1 MHKNMEDCLNNKTR
15 NFPFMNTKDK
25 IKERTRDIKNI
36 IIKENEVTKHRKVDI
51 EKCFHIKKEMNLL
64 LFIYIIFILFPISQQ
79 KNNIRYLN
87 SVNQITLIMKKSD
100 GYVPIFSGG
109 ENPTSVIINGV
120 EKVPPA
126 TYVPLTEPL
135 NTVILSWESPISS
148 CLNLFA
154 NVQCAISIDL
164 SQFDTSSATQM
175 GNMFIKC
182 INLKTVKLNNIV
194 TSLVGDMSCMFED
207 CISLESLDLS
217 SFNTQQVTSMRSMFK
232 NCESL
237 VSLDLSNFN
246 TNSLVD
252 VENMFRGASSL
263 VSLDLSGFDITPIR
277 MFFNMLTDCTSL
289 TYLNL
294 NLNADNTFLTSE
306 NNIFNDGLSNVIYCI
321 DPTIAPHIAGI
332 IGTMNSN
339 NDCSNTCFSSSSK
352 IIVEKKQCIDDC
364 SNDDTYIYEYKNRCY
379 STVQQGDDSDTTKN
393 TENTENP
400 VNTENTENYQKT
412 EYYNTEMTTNE
423 FSQSSEITDKNNN
436 DEETDRVT
444 DNTKENDESTNIVEE
459 NTEKNTVLENN
470 ENTEVV
476 QKFSS
481 QNFFKETQQQINA
494 ESPVKKDEIINNI
507 KEDLKNGNLNT
518 LLEDVIQGEKKDL
531 ITQDKDIIFQITT
544 SDNQKN
550 TIYTNIS
557 TIDLGGC
564 EQTLRGIYNINNSL
578 PLIILKVDYYKPG
591 LLIPII
597 GYEVYNPENNSQLN
611 LSYCKDLVKI
621 NIPVSINE
629 DKTYKYDPKSDYYN
643 DECSTYTTDNGT
655 DILINDRQ
663 KEYSDNNYSLCE
675 NKCEYNG
682 YDKDTKKASCECE
695 TKPAIGAIS
704 DIIKDDNV
712 LSNDFNSTD
721 DKSSSTMKC
730 VDALF
735 SEEGLLTNI
744 GSYLLIFSIV
754 FFSFSTVIFYKCGYH
769 FIESN
774 INELMKLK
782 SKKKKSKTDIYS
794 KQSKKTLKK
803 LKKKKKK
810 HSNPVKKRFRK
821 DLKSYEE
828 KELSQ
833 KTSSKLKIRSID
845 IRLNM
850 QNNKNNQN
858 NTLRKKKTQRNKSIQ
873 LLTQKIEDDSCKFIK
888 YKNCELNSMNYE
900 KALQYDNRSFSHYY
914 LSLLISKHVILF
926 SFYPTNDYNIKI
938 IKVSIFFLSF
948 DIYFAVNTFF
958 FNDTAIHQI
967 YEDNGKYNYSFFM
980 PKILLA
986 FIISYIAIDVIRYFS
1001 LSERF
1006 LIEIRNE
1013 ENKNKVSNLVSS
1025 SKRCLVIKYIVFYIL
1040 SFIFLI
1046 IFWYYL
1052 SSFCAIFQN
1061 TQIYLAINSFL
1072 SFGIS
1077 IIFPLLYNLIPGFV
1091 RIYSLNSKSECFYN
1105 FNKILQLF

>member
-1 MHKNMEDCLNNKTR
+1 MKDRLNYKVR
-15 NFPFMNTKDK
+15 NFALLNTRDK
-25 IKERTRDIKNI
+25 IKERTKDINNI
-36 IIKENEVTKHRKVDI
+36 INKEIEATKHIIYKKI
-51 EKCFHIKKEMNLL
+51 FFHIKKEMNLL
-64 LFIYIIFILFPISQQ
+64 LFFYIFFIFFSSSQQ
-79 KNNIRYLN
+79 KKIIRYLN
-87 SVNQITLIMKKSD
+87 SVNQITLVMKGS
-100 GYVPIFSGG
+100 GSSYLPIFSGSEAPNSIILNG
-109 ENPTSVIINGV
+109 ENQPDANTFILLS
-120 EKVPPA
+120 
-126 TYVPLTEPL
+126 EPL
-135 NTVILSWESPISS
+135 NTIILSWNSPVTTCSYMFSNIQ
-148 CLNLFA
+148 NL
-154 NVQCAISIDL
+154 ISIDL
-164 SQFDTSSATQM
+164 SQFDTSSSTQM
-175 GNMFIKC
+175 NSMFYNCK
-182 INLKTVKLNNIV
+182 NLKTVKLNNID
-194 TSLVGDMSCMFED
+194 TSSINEMNSMFENCISLQSLD
-207 CISLESLDLS
+207 LSSFNTQSVKKMKYMFKNCISLESLDLS
-217 SFNTQQVTSMRSMFK
+217 
-232 NCESL
+232 
-237 VSLDLSNFN
+237 NFN
-246 TNSLVD
+246 TNHLETIES
-252 VENMFRGASSL
+252 MFYNASSL
-263 VSLDLSGFDITPIR
+263 ISLDLSGFDITPIR
-277 MFFNMLTDCTSL
+277 TFNNMLSHCESL
-289 TYLNL
+289 VYLNL
-294 NLNADNTFLTSE
+294 NLNQDNPHISST
-306 NNIFNDGLSNVIYCI
+306 NNILNDGLSNIIYCI
-321 DPTIAPHIAGI
+321 DATKAPHIAEV
-332 IGTMNSN
+332 IGGMNSN

-364 SNDDTYIYEYKNRCY
+364 SNDNTYIYEYKKRCY
-379 STVQQGDDSDTTKN
+379 NYPHGDNSDIN
-393 TENTENP
+393 NNDP
-400 VNTENTENYQKT
+400 STENTENYQKT
-412 EYYNTEMTTNE
+412 EYIMNTEITDNE
-423 FSQSSEITDKNNN
+423 LSQSSEITDKETDEMTDKNNK
-436 DEETDRVT
+436 DEEIDIVT
-444 DNTKENDESTNIVEE
+444 DNTKENDESTNIIEE
-459 NTEKNTVLENN
+459 KTEKNTVLENN

-481 QNFFKETQQQINA
+481 ENFFKETQQQINA
-494 ESPVKKDEIINNI
+494 ESPIKKDEIINNI

-518 LLEDVIQGEKKDL
+518 LLENVIQGEKKDL

-544 SDNQKN
+544 SENQQN

-557 TIDLGGC
+557 TINLGGC
-564 EQTLRGIYNINNSL
+564 EQTLKDIYHINDSL
-578 PLIILKVDYYKPG
+578 PLIILKVDYYMPG

-597 GYEVYNPENNSQLN
+597 GYEVYNPENKSQLN
-611 LSYCKDLVKI
+611 LTYCKDLVKL

-629 DKTYKYDPKSDYYN
+629 DKTYKYDPKSDFYN
-643 DECSTYTTDNGT
+643 DECSTYTTENGT

-663 KEYSDNNYSLCE
+663 KEYKDNNYSLCE

-682 YDKDTKKASCECE
+682 YDQKTKKASCECE
-695 TKPAIGAIS
+695 TKPAIGSIS
-704 DIIKDDNV
+704 DIIKDENV
-712 LSNDFNSTD
+712 LSSDFNTTD
-721 DKSSSTMKC
+721 DKSSNIAAMKC

-735 SEEGLLTNI
+735 SKEGLLTNI